1 MIQRGE
7 SVAPMFKKKK
17 RWKKYH
23 EGYLFRDRIINREV
37 DDVARQMYRLAEK
50 GHGHLV
56 QKKHAAY
63 NYSYYYVAS

>member
-1 MIQRGE
+1 M
-7 SVAPMFKKKK
+7 
-17 RWKKYH
+17 
-23 EGYLFRDRIINREV
+23 NREV

-63 NYSYYYVAS
+63 NYSYYYVDG